1 MFKFLGWSICSVYSR
16 ASASLVPLNCWY
28 ECWGKL
34 SWLPK
39 GSTTIMFFCGDSPHG
54 TQQQKDCLH
63 QNHHVTYVRSIALQV
78 AYPIP
83 SIPAPLSWSQ
93 PGVRQEK
100 GRSRKN
106 YEISHK
112 LSATS
117 GGPEGLAIQNLPM
130 FQKEVSLYQV
140 AEFLMRV

>member
-39 GSTTIMFFCGDSPHG
+39 GSTTIMFFCGDSP
-54 TQQQKDCLH
+54 TVPSNKRLPTPESPCDLC
-63 QNHHVTYVRSIALQV
+63 SIDSSSSGLPHPKHSSTIV
-78 AYPIP
+78 LE
-83 SIPAPLSWSQ
+83 STRCET
-93 PGVRQEK
+93 GK